1 MGGVLPQTPYLS
13 IYECITIFVRIGGN
27 AIGPMLGPPSL
38 NTLAVGQH
46 RPEFAARIQN
56 ITVNVGREAV
66 LECHVNHL
74 GRYKVRDQQ
83 L

>member
-1 MGGVLPQTPYLS
+1 
-13 IYECITIFVRIGGN
+13 
-27 AIGPMLGPPSL
+27 MLGPPSL

-74 GRYKVRDQQ
+74 GRYKVRCLSLSMPYGNYQFVSWKSNKRK
-83 L
+83 

>member
-1 MGGVLPQTPYLS
+1 
-13 IYECITIFVRIGGN
+13 
-27 AIGPMLGPPSL
+27 MLGPPSL

-83 L
+83 LK